1 MVGANRQGIEN
12 VPLSKRPVKAG
23 RVSPLQLFKRSE
35 SFSGNLGGNAGIIL
49 VPVYYWG
56 EIFYCKKFDPKE
68 TKFFKEVLKC

>member
-23 RVSPLQLFKRSE
+23 RVSPLQLFKRS
-35 SFSGNLGGNAGIIL
+35 AGMQAIWVATREYTL

-56 EIFYCKKFDPKE
+56 EIFYCKKFDPKHYII
-68 TKFFKEVLKC
+68 LRRS